1 MTTSGTAVFTVTR
14 DDICKAALRS
24 LKVTSTGESPG
35 SEDYTNLQF
44 ALNLLL
50 KGLATEGY
58 LPWLY
63 QTISFTLAATTASYT
78 IAETGAA
85 VTASRPVRIAS
96 AYRRDA
102 STPANDIPL
111 SPLSRQEY
119 EQTTPKTMPGYPTSY
134 YYDQQLNPATIYF
147 WPVPADATQTARL
160 LVERPVQ
167 DITASTQNFDLPQEW
182 FLPLR
187 WILADEVSEEYELDD
202 ATIKRIGAR
211 ANYWRNKIA
220 DFSREDASVLF
231 QPDQQVLQR
240 GLG

>member
-14 DDICKAALRS
+14 DDVIGAALRS
-24 LKVTSTGESPG
+24 LKVIADGQTIG
-35 SEDYTNLQF
+35 TNDLTNCAL

-63 QTISFTLAATTASYT
+63 QTISFTLTATTASYT
-78 IAETGAA
+78 IAESGAA
-85 VTASRPVRIAS
+85 VTAYRPLRIAS

-102 STPANDIPL
+102 STPPNDIPL

-134 YYDQQLNPATIYF
+134 YYDPQLTAGIFYV

-167 DITASTQNFDLPQEW
+167 DITGATQNFDLPQEW

-202 ATIKRIGAR
+202 ATIKRIAAR
-211 ANYWRNKIA
+211 AKYWREKIA
-220 DFSREDASVLF
+220 DFSREEASVLF
-231 QPDQQVLQR
+231 QPNQQVLQR
-240 GLG
+240 GLR